1 MILIVILGV
10 LVIGGLILTAAFCKD
25 LWLLVKTHMPR
36 WGWLLVIVLG
46 VAVIQEL
53 RPSAKAKDS
62 LGLYEYRISDKWM
75 KKGEFRIS
83 CRNGKVTRVISSER
97 LSSRQIKE
105 VLREIRRD
113 YPNETLIFFLTS
125 EHKNYDDLYAEA
137 YLRDSIII
145 MNPYSDQRDTITF
158 E

>member
-25 LWLLVKTHMPR
+25 LWLLVKTHMPW
-36 WGWLLVIVLG
+36 WGWLLVIILG

-53 RPSAKAKDS
+53 RPSPKAEDS

-75 KKGEFRIS
+75 TEGEYRIS
-83 CRNGKVTRVISSER
+83 YREGKITRVISSER
-97 LSSRQIKE
+97 LPSRQIKE
-105 VLREIRRD
+105 VLKEIEEK
-113 YPNETLIFFLTS
+113 YPNEKLIFFLTAK
-125 EHKNYDDLYAEA
+125 HKNYDDQYAVA
-137 YLRDSIII
+137 NLRDSIII
-145 MNPYSDQRDTITF
+145 MNPLFQRDTIYL

>member
-25 LWLLVKTHMPR
+25 LWLLVKTHMPW
-36 WGWLLVIVLG
+36 WGWLLVIILG

-145 MNPYSDQRDTITF
+145 MNPYFDQRDTIAF

>member
-25 LWLLVKTHMPR
+25 LWLLVKTHMPW
-36 WGWLLVIVLG
+36 WGWLLVIILG

-125 EHKNYDDLYAEA
+125 KHKNYDDLYAEA
-137 YLRDSIII
+137 DLRDSIII

>member
-1 MILIVILGV
+1 MILIAILGI
-10 LVIGGLILTAAFCKD
+10 LAIGSLIFTAAFCKD
-25 LWLLVKTHMPR
+25 LWLLVRTHTP
-36 WGWLLVIVLG
+36 WWVWLLVIVLG

-53 RPSAKAKDS
+53 RPSQKAKDS

-75 KKGEFRIS
+75 TEGEYRIS
-83 CRNGKVTRVISSER
+83 YREGKITRVISSER
-97 LSSRQIKE
+97 LPSRQIKE

-125 EHKNYDDLYAEA
+125 KHKNYDDLYAEA
-137 YLRDSIII
+137 DLRDSIII

>member
-25 LWLLVKTHMPR
+25 LWLLVKTHMPW
-36 WGWLLVIVLG
+36 WGWLLVIILG

-113 YPNETLIFFLTS
+113 YPNETLIFFMTS

-145 MNPYSDQRDTITF
+145 MNPYFDQRDTIAF

>member
-1 MILIVILGV
+1 MVIIAIFVILA
-10 LVIGGLILTAAFCKD
+10 LGGLVFFSAFCKT
-25 LWLLVKTHMPR
+25 LWT
-36 WGWLLVIVLG
+36 VIAEYTPWWIWAIIIALG
-46 VAVIQEL
+46 VAFVKDT
-53 RPSAKAKDS
+53 SAEKKKTDS
-62 LGLYEYRISDKWM
+62 LGLYEYRLTDRWM
-75 KKGEFRIS
+75 EKGEYRIS
-83 CRNGKVTRVISSER
+83 CRDEKVTRVISSER
-97 LSSRQIKE
+97 LPSRQIKE

-145 MNPYSDQRDTITF
+145 MNPYSGQRDTIAF